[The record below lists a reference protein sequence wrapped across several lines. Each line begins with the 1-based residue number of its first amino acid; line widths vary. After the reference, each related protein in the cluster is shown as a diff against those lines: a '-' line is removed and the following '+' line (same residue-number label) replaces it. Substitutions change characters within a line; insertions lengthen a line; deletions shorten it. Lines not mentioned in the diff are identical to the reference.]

1 MPPSSTS
8 LNETFID
15 IRTRPAP
22 GQLVEVRRRRWVVD
36 SVRCGALPVEGID
49 RRQHVVSLLSLED
62 DALGEELDVVW
73 QVETDAI
80 VLEKTGLPKI
90 TGYDSEEWTSAFLNA
105 VRWGTATSTD
115 RSLLQ
120 SPFRSGITIEDY
132 QLDPLI
138 RAVEMARVN
147 LLIADDVGLGKTIE
161 AGLVMQEL
169 LIRHRARTMLVVCP
183 ASLQIK
189 WQTEMLEKFGL
200 EFRIVDTDY
209 IKRLRRDR
217 GIHVNPWSSFP
228 RLITS
233 MDWIKAGEGLRL
245 LRDILPQEITY
256 PRKFDL
262 LVVDEAHNVAPAS
275 SAQYA
280 MESQRTKLI
289 RTLSPHFSHRLFLS
303 ATPHNG
309 YQESFT
315 SLLELLDDQRFARS
329 VMPDPKQLHRV
340 MIRRLKKDITDAS
353 GKPVFP
359 ERRLEALE
367 IDYTEEERKI
377 HTLLRQFS
385 RDRRKSMEG
394 TRYAFGTDF
403 VLMLLKKRLF
413 SSPRAF
419 ATTLVKHKESLE
431 NQSPQ
436 RKKEIL
442 EERILHKAILKA
454 EEEYANDEEVENAQN
469 DAVELVADVSEKLTP
484 DQKTMLAQLSEWA
497 EKNRNRKDSK
507 VKALLDWL
515 EKHLRPDSQW
525 NDKRV
530 ILFTEYRATHSWL
543 FEILTGEGFGKECL
557 MILHGGMDTEERE
570 QVKAAFQADPKD
582 APVRIL
588 LATDAASEGIDLQ
601 NHCNYLIH
609 IEIPWNPNVMEQ
621 RNGRID
627 RHGQIKPEVFIWHPV
642 GKGFNL
648 RQSTNTVRLGEI
660 EGDHEYLMRAAL
672 KVDTIREDLGSV
684 GTVIAKQIEEAMLGL
699 RSELDTSMAERRASS
714 AKRTLASEERRF
726 RERITQLHDRLLS
739 ARKETRLTPEHVRQT
754 VEVGLQIAGQE
765 PLIPVSHNGIPDG
778 KLFELPPFSGATWGK
793 VMEGLE
799 HPHTKV
805 IRPITFDHDI
815 VRNRDDIV
823 LAHLNHRLVQKCL
836 RLLRE
841 ELWSLDDAKKLHRIS
856 VRSVPDSDL
865 SELAVAVWSRLV
877 IIGGNYHRI
886 HEELTLS
893 GGELKHRGF
902 SRLDR
907 ITQLTELVENG
918 KHFPPSDQLF
928 AVLKKR
934 FEANR
939 ESIINAV
946 EARSRDRLQNLD
958 NTVARFKKAEI
969 EDLNEILNDLEK
981 AIRKRI
987 DEYRTDISEQS
998 RQLFFEEFSD
1008 EERLQYRKDME
1019 ALENRLKRIP
1029 LERIN
1034 ETVSIENRYDNLVP
1048 RTFPVAVV
1056 FLVPERLVRHA

>member
-1 MPPSSTS
+1 MPASSTFQP
-8 LNETFID
+8 ETYTG
-15 IRTRPAP
+15 IRMLPEQ
-22 GQLVEVRRRRWVVD
+22 GQLVEVRRRRWVVN
-36 SVRCGALPVEGID
+36 SVRGGALPVEGIG
-49 RRQHVVSLLSLED
+49 RKQHVVTLASLED
-62 DALGEELDVVW
+62 DALGEELEVVW
-73 QVETDAI
+73 QAETDAQ
-80 VLEKTGLPKI
+80 VLEKTGLPNI
-90 TGYDSEEWTSAFLNA
+90 SGYDSHEWTSAFLNA

-115 RSLLQ
+115 RNLLQ

-132 QLDPLI
+132 QLDPLV

-245 LRDILPQEITY
+245 LKDIIPPEITY
-256 PRKFDL
+256 PRRFDL
-262 LVVDEAHNVAPAS
+262 LVVDEAHNIAPSS
-275 SAQYA
+275 SARYA
-280 MESQRTKLI
+280 LESQRTKLI

-315 SLLELLDDQRFARS
+315 SLLELLDDQRFARA

-340 MIRRLKKDITDAS
+340 MIRRLKQDIKDS
-353 GKPVFP
+353 EGKPVFP
-359 ERRLEALE
+359 ERQLEALE
-367 IDYTEEERKI
+367 VDYTKEEREI
-377 HTLLRQFS
+377 HTLLQQFS
-385 RDRRKSMEG
+385 QNRVKSVKG
-394 TRYAFGTDF
+394 TRYAFGTEF

-419 ATTLVKHKESLE
+419 AMTLAKHKESLE
-431 NQSPQ
+431 NKVSA
-436 RKKEIL
+436 KKRDVMED
-442 EERILHKAILKA
+442 RILHKAILKT
-454 EEEYANDEEVENAQN
+454 EEEYADDEEVENAQN
-469 DAVELVADVSEKLTP
+469 DAVELVAEVSEKLTS
-484 DQKTMLAQLSEWA
+484 DQKSMLIRLSEWA

-507 VKALLDWL
+507 AKALLMWL
-515 EKHLRPDSQW
+515 EKHLRPNGKW

-530 ILFTEYRATHSWL
+530 ILFTEYRATHAWL
-543 FEILTGEGFGKECL
+543 FEILTAEGFGRERL
-557 MILHGGMDTEERE
+557 AVLHGGMLPEERE
-570 QVKAAFQADPKD
+570 EIKAAFQAAPKD

-601 NHCNYLIH
+601 NYCNYLIH
-609 IEIPWNPNVMEQ
+609 VEIPWNPNVMEQ

-627 RHGQIKPEVFIWHPV
+627 RHGQTKPEVFIWHPV
-642 GKGFNL
+642 GKGFDPQ
-648 RQSTNTVRLGEI
+648 QSKNKTKPGEI

-672 KVDTIREDLGSV
+672 KVDAIREDLGSV
-684 GTVIAKQIEEAMLGL
+684 GGVIAKQIEEAMLGL
-699 RSELDTSMAERRASS
+699 RVGLDTSAVEKKAEA
-714 AKRTLASEERRF
+714 AKRVLASEERRF
-726 RERITQLHDRLLS
+726 RERITQLHDKLLS
-739 ARKETRLTPEHVRQT
+739 SKKDACLTPEHIRQA
-754 VEVGLQIAGQE
+754 VDVGLKIAGQE
-765 PLIPVSHNGIPDG
+765 PLIPAFCKGIPDG
-778 KLFELPPFSGATWGK
+778 KLFDLPSFVGPTWGK
-793 VMEGLE
+793 VLEGLE
-799 HPHTKV
+799 HPHTKKP
-805 IRPITFDHDI
+805 RPITFDHDL
-815 VRNRDDIV
+815 VHNRDDIV

-841 ELWSLDDAKKLHRIS
+841 ELWSLDDVKKLNRVS
-856 VRSVPDSDL
+856 VRSVPDKEL

-877 IIGGNYHRI
+877 ITGGNHHRI

-907 ITQLTELVENG
+907 VRQLESLVENG
-918 KHFPPSDQLF
+918 KYFTPSDELF
-928 AVLKKR
+928 AVLKER
-934 FEANR
+934 FDANR
-939 ESIINAV
+939 ESITAAV
-946 EARSRDRLQNLD
+946 EARSRDRLQNLE
-958 NTVARFKKAEI
+958 NTVARFKQGEI
-969 EDLNEILNDLEK
+969 DDLNEILDDLEN
-981 AIRKRI
+981 AIKKKLNESNEESSKQRLFEFAK
-987 DEYRTDISEQS
+987 EEQD
-998 RQLFFEEFSD
+998 QFH
-1008 EERLQYRKDME
+1008 KDME

-1029 LERIN
+1029 QERID
-1034 ETVSIENRYDNLVP
+1034 ETAAIDNRYDNLVP

-1056 FLVPERLVRHA
+1056 FLVPERMVRHG